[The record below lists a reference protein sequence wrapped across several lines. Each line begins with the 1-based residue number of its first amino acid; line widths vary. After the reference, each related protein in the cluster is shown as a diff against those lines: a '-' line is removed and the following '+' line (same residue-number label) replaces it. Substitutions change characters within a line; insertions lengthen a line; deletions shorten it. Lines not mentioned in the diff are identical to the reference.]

1 MAKEPDNIVLALL
14 REIRSKQDEQTG
26 KLDALEVRVRHVESQ
41 LDDLHVAVTYPLG
54 QSSETQLKQTRQ
66 SPPIDELFARLE
78 ELIAKEN
85 AP

>member
-41 LDDLHVAVTYPLG
+41 LDDLLVAVTSSPG
-54 QSSETQLKQTRQ
+54 QSSETLKQTEQ
-66 SPPIDELFARLE
+66 SAPIDELFARLE